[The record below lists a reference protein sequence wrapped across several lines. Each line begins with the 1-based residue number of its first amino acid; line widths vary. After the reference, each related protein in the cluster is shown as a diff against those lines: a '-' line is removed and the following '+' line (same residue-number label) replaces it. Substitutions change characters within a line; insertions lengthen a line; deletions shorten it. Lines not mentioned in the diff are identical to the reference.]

1 MAKITTRHSG
11 DLRFETELG
20 DHVLTTDVRNNQGPK
35 PPEIFVAS
43 LGACVGVLVADYCE
57 RAGINADGLAV
68 DVAYE
73 WADSPSRLSD
83 IKVTIDLPNA
93 ELNGR
98 AGAIKRVAE
107 HCPVHQTICTLEGA
121 AIEVNSKNGKET

>member
-20 DHVLTTDVRNNQGPK
+20 DHVLVTDVRNNKGPK

-43 LGACVGVLVADYCE
+43 LSTCVGVLVADYCE
-57 RAGINADGLAV
+57 RVGIDADGLAV
-68 DVAYE
+68 DVDYQ
-73 WADSPSRLSD
+73 WASDPSRLSD

-98 AGAIKRVAE
+98 ARAIKRVAE
-107 HCPVHQTICTLEGA
+107 HCPVHQTICTLDGA
-121 AIEVNSKNGKET
+121 AIEVNGKGG

>member
-20 DHVLTTDVRNNQGPK
+20 DHVLVTDVRNNKGPK

-43 LGACVGVLVADYCE
+43 LGTCVGVLVADYCE
-57 RAGINADGLAV
+57 RVGIDADGLAV
-68 DVAYE
+68 DVDYQ
-73 WADSPSRLSD
+73 WASDPSRLSD

-98 AGAIKRVAE
+98 AKAIKRVAE
-107 HCPVHQTICTLEGA
+107 HCPVHQTICTLDGA
-121 AIEVNSKNGKET
+121 AIEVNGKGG

>member
-1 MAKITTRHSG
+1 MARITTRHSG

-20 DHVLTTDVRNNQGPK
+20 DHVLVTDVRNNQVPK

-57 RAGINADGLAV
+57 RAGIDADGLAV
-68 DVAYE
+68 DVDYE
-73 WADSPSRLSD
+73 WASNPSRLSD
-83 IKVTIDLPNA
+83 VKVTIDLPNA

-98 AGAIKRVAE
+98 ARAIKRVAE

-121 AIEVNSKNGKET
+121 DIEVTGKEERPT

>member
-1 MAKITTRHSG
+1 MARIRTRHSG

-20 DHVLTTDVRNNQGPK
+20 DHVLVTDVRNNKGPK

-57 RAGINADGLAV
+57 RVGIDAEGLAV
-68 DVAYE
+68 DVDYE
-73 WADSPSRLSD
+73 WASDPSRISD

-98 AGAIKRVAE
+98 ARAIKRVAE
-107 HCPVHQTICTLEGA
+107 HCPVHQTICTLDGA
-121 AIEVNSKNGKET
+121 AIEVNGKG

>member
-1 MAKITTRHSG
+1 MAKITTRHRG
-11 DLRFETELG
+11 ELRFETELG

-57 RAGINADGLAV
+57 RAGINADDLAV
-68 DVAYE
+68 DVDYE
-73 WADSPSRLSD
+73 WASNPSRLSD
-83 IKVTIDLPNA
+83 VRVTIHLPKA

-98 AGAIKRVAE
+98 ARAIERVAE

-121 AIEVNSKNGKET
+121 AIEINAKAGEVT

>member
-1 MAKITTRHSG
+1 MARIRTRHSG

-20 DHVLTTDVRNNQGPK
+20 DHVLVTDVRNNMGPK

-57 RAGINADGLAV
+57 RVGIDAEGLAV
-68 DVAYE
+68 DVDYE
-73 WADSPSRLSD
+73 WASDPSRISD

-98 AGAIKRVAE
+98 ARAIKRVAE
-107 HCPVHQTICTLEGA
+107 HCPVHQTICTLDGA
-121 AIEVNSKNGKET
+121 AIEVNGKG